1 MPERSVNCPLPR
13 DGRSWVIL
21 IFFILLGGMMLLLGL
36 YFFVR
41 TLIWAIGVVII
52 ALVFVFMCI
61 FMFCPKCL
69 TACTCNGGGE
79 DGKEHSYEGS
89 CRYAKDGGE
98 AARSRKRRRQRRRS
112 SSDSSSD
119 DSEYERERRRRKRR
133 RKERRE
139 RRDDSDD
146 SYDDIRYEDERRRRK
161 GKEKD
166 DNDTNEKRKNWMPAC
181 VARRKGSDSDSGL
194 DVP

>member
-13 DGRSWVIL
+13 DGRTWIAL
-21 IFFILLGGMMLLLGL
+21 IFFILIGGMLLLLGL
-36 YFFVR
+36 YFFIR

-52 ALVFVFMCI
+52 ALVIVFMCI

-79 DGKEHSYEGS
+79 AEKEHSYEGS
-89 CRYAKDGGE
+89 CRYAKDGE

-112 SSDSSSD
+112 SSGSSSD

-133 RKERRE
+133 RKERRS
-139 RRDDSDD
+139 RSRDDSDD
-146 SYDDIRYEDERRRRK
+146 SYDDIRYEDETRRRK

-166 DNDTNEKRKNWMPAC
+166 DNDANEKRKKWMPAC
-181 VARRKGSDSDSGL
+181 VARRRDSGSDSGL